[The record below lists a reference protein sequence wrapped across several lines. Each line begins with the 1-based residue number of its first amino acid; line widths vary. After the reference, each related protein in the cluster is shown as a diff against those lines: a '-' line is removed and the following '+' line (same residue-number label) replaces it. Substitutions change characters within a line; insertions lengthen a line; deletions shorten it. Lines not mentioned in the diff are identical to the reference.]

1 MIAIINLRKS
11 ILVLIV
17 FSIIAIPYSRP
28 SFGIQKM
35 IWPQDPFT
43 IIAYEYRSFSGGSF
57 WSFKKPT
64 PMLSYEKGK
73 LTFYEFEVVED
84 ETGKHY
90 SPVLD
95 EYGSPVKVD
104 PADKDIVKKAEKI
117 ITSGRLFG
125 KLDGPQGRI
134 ALGMFFQE
142 DDSYY
147 KWRYN
152 LFGKDIDRNGPMN
165 HYISGSDKIYPVGSI
180 SYLDEDYNFEVQ
192 AYHGYK
198 YQVERREALNP
209 ECYDYYKIPGLA
221 MLGEASYINR
231 QSGAGYLWLSAKDPK
246 VVINTV
252 EYAYTNFALVLSESN
267 TPFIDLQFLSDVL
280 FAPMTGDGE
289 TYTIQR
295 LCNIKTT
302 EVELVKL
309 TLTKDSKKALVN
321 GKEVE
326 LSEPPFMTD
335 TGPFVPFLD
344 VCKLLKANCHYRKT
358 DNTAL
363 VARFFAPMS
372 N

>member
-1 MIAIINLRKS
+1 MNVILNLRKFV
-11 ILVLIV
+11 LVLVVFAIIV
-17 FSIIAIPYSRP
+17 TPYSSP

-73 LTFYEFEVVED
+73 LTFYEFEIVED

-117 ITSGRLFG
+117 ITSRRLFG

-142 DDSYY
+142 DDNYY
-147 KWRYN
+147 KWKYCI
-152 LFGKDIDRNGPMN
+152 FGKDINRSQ
-165 HYISGSDKIYPVGSI
+165 YISGTDKIYPVGSI
-180 SYLDEDYNFEVQ
+180 SYLDGDYNFEVQ
-192 AYHGYK
+192 AYHGYA

-209 ECYDYYKIPGLA
+209 EYYDRYEIPGLVDF
-221 MLGEASYINR
+221 GEASYINR

-252 EYAYTNFALVLSESN
+252 EHSYTNFALVLSEN
-267 TPFIDLQFLSDVL
+267 QIPFVALSFLSDVL

-295 LCNIKTT
+295 LYNIKTT

-309 TLTKDSKKALVN
+309 TLTKDSKKALID

-335 TGPFVPFLD
+335 TGLFVPLLD

-358 DNTAL
+358 DYSAI
-363 VARFFAPMS
+363 VARFFAPM
-372 N
+372 NE

>member
-1 MIAIINLRKS
+1 MNVILNLRKFV
-11 ILVLIV
+11 LVLVVFAIIV
-17 FSIIAIPYSRP
+17 TPYSSP

-73 LTFYEFEVVED
+73 LTFYEFEIVED

-117 ITSGRLFG
+117 ITSRRLFG

-142 DDSYY
+142 DDNYY
-147 KWRYN
+147 KWKYCI
-152 LFGKDIDRNGPMN
+152 FGKDINRSQ
-165 HYISGSDKIYPVGSI
+165 YISGTDKIYPVGSI
-180 SYLDEDYNFEVQ
+180 SYLDGDYNFEVQ
-192 AYHGYK
+192 AYHGYA

-209 ECYDYYKIPGLA
+209 EYYDRYEIPGLVDF
-221 MLGEASYINR
+221 GEASYINR

-252 EYAYTNFALVLSESN
+252 EHSYTNFALVLSEN
-267 TPFIDLQFLSDVL
+267 QIPFVALSFLSDVL

-309 TLTKDSKKALVN
+309 TLTKDSKKALID

-335 TGPFVPFLD
+335 TGLFVPLLD

-358 DNTAL
+358 DYSAI
-363 VARFFAPMS
+363 VARFFAPM
-372 N
+372 NE